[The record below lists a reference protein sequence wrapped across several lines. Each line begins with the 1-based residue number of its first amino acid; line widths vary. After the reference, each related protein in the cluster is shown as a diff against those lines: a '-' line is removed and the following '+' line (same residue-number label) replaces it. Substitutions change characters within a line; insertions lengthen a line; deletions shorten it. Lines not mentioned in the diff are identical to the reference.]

1 MWKFSEHRESNTL
14 VTLYW
19 YLYKYGGIFAC
30 PISNTGVG
38 YCLFV
43 FRSFHNLRSDK
54 LIGSTLSFFNLTNH
68 FQESGGI
75 FTTMNIE
82 HFVAS
87 YDAPSME
94 VIEMALEQGFSAS
107 NSTGEDWEYGEI
119 EG

>member
-1 MWKFSEHRESNTL
+1 
-14 VTLYW
+14 
-19 YLYKYGGIFAC
+19 
-30 PISNTGVG
+30 
-38 YCLFV
+38 
-43 FRSFHNLRSDK
+43 
-54 LIGSTLSFFNLTNH
+54 
-68 FQESGGI
+68 
-75 FTTMNIE
+75 MNIE